1 MIERYFA
8 FGANVHPKT
17 LARRGVAPRSALAAR
32 LDRHRLVFDLRGIP
46 LVEPAFASV
55 IEADDHVW
63 GVLYELTSRD
73 LERLRS
79 FESARYA
86 EVGVRVTAGSD
97 SFEARTFK
105 TRHPH
110 PERPPSSRYLKTITE
125 GARQHGLP
133 DEWIARLEAHPRH
146 HVPVLGSVWTLSF
159 ALVDRVHRLWS
170 TPARRR

>member
-17 LARRGVAPRSALAAR
+17 LARRGVAPHSARPAR
-32 LDRHRLVFDLRGIP
+32 LDQHRLVFDMRGIP

-63 GVLYELTSRD
+63 GVLYELTSAD
-73 LERLRS
+73 LSRLRS

-86 EVGVRVTAGSD
+86 EIAVCVNAGSE
-97 SFEARTFK
+97 SFEARAFK

-110 PERPPSSRYLKTITE
+110 PERPPSARYLATIAE
-125 GARQHGLP
+125 GARHHGLP
-133 DEWIARLEAHPRH
+133 DEWIARLEAHPRQ
-146 HVPVLGSVWTLSF
+146 HVPVIGAVWMLTF
-159 ALVDRVHRLWS
+159 DLVDRVHRVWS